1 MAAVLTAASGRA
13 AVLTAGG
20 TSRNNPPVS
29 RLHGDR
35 VGAVGTVIRMRSWTA
50 PQVPTLPGRGIVPL
64 LHDSASGA
72 RVAVTGPR
80 ARLYVCGVTPYDAT
94 HLGHA
99 ATYVTFDVL
108 LRAWRDA
115 GLQIGYVQ
123 NVTDV
128 DDPLLVRATRDGRR
142 WQDLAAEQIELFR
155 TDMAALRVIPP
166 DSLVGAVEA
175 IPAIVR
181 RIQDLVVAGS
191 AYSLDSDVYYSVDA
205 DQDFGYV
212 SHLTDADMVAVFAAN
227 GGDPE
232 RVGKKNPLDPL
243 LWRGERPG
251 EPAWESPLGRGRP
264 GWHIE
269 CATIALDALGST
281 IDVQGGGRDLV
292 FPHHEMSAANAET
305 LTGVHPFAAC
315 YTHVGMV
322 RLGGDK
328 MSKSRGNLEFVHRLL
343 DVGTDPSAI
352 RLALLAEPYGSDRDW
367 NDQVLAGATDR
378 LTTWRHA
385 VRAASGP
392 AATPVRAAVRAA
404 IADDLDTPQALRT
417 VDAWAA
423 AAGRG
428 AGNGSGPGDAGPDE
442 AAAPGEVRDLVDALL
457 GVTLGEAGP

>member
-1 MAAVLTAASGRA
+1 
-13 AVLTAGG
+13 
-20 TSRNNPPVS
+20 
-29 RLHGDR
+29 
-35 VGAVGTVIRMRSWTA
+35 MRSWTA

-72 RVAVTGPR
+72 RVAVTGLR

-175 IPAIVR
+175 IPAIMR

-343 DVGTDPSAI
+343 DVGTDPLAI

-378 LTTWRHA
+378 LTTWRLA

-392 AATPVRAAVRAA
+392 ATAPV
-404 IADDLDTPQALRT
+404 
-417 VDAWAA
+417 
-423 AAGRG
+423 
-428 AGNGSGPGDAGPDE
+428 
-442 AAAPGEVRDLVDALL
+442 
-457 GVTLGEAGP
+457 